1 MLIELEADNLQEI
14 VQANDTV
21 MVLYA
26 AGWCGNCRLM
36 KPKFK
41 RLSTENEGTSFVIVD
56 AEKFPESRKLA
67 AVNNLPTFAG
77 FKKGVLVN
85 QVQTNKE
92 EQLKTLIHETT
103 GN

>member
-1 MLIELEADNLQEI
+1 MLLELEADNLQEI
-14 VQANDTV
+14 VNANDTV

-41 RLSTENEGTSFVIVD
+41 RLSTENESTAFVIVD
-56 AEKFPESRKLA
+56 AEKYPESRKLA

-77 FKKGVLVN
+77 FKKGILVN

-92 EQLKTLIHETT
+92 EPLKNLIHETT
-103 GN
+103 SH

>member
-1 MLIELEADNLQEI
+1 MLIELQEDNLQEVI
-14 VQANDTV
+14 EQHDTT
-21 MVLYA
+21 MVLFS

-41 RLSTENEGTSFVIVD
+41 RISTENEATAFVIVD
-56 AEKFPESRKLA
+56 AEKFPLSRKLA

-92 EQLKTLIHETT
+92 EQLKTLLDETT
-103 GN
+103 SN